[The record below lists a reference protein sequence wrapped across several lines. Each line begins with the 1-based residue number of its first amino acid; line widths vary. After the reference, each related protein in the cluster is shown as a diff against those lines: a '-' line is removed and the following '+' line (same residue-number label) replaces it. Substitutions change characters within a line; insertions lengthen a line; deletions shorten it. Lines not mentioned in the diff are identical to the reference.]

1 MVTTEPNSTN
11 KTIVDL
17 HILNTLKANS
27 KNQWYQEDA
36 AKVVGKL
43 TSLYPDALG
52 ILNVLQM
59 RAILA
64 GDVEF
69 VNGSLWLKSE
79 LNEEAQAMTKK
90 EKEVSNRAI
99 VARGNGKSTPKAK
112 SMQNRTIADV
122 AKKRKAMLK
131 GVGANG

>member
-1 MVTTEPNSTN
+1 MVTTESNSTN

-17 HILNTLKANS
+17 HVLNTLKSNS
-27 KNQWYQEDA
+27 KNHWYYEDA
-36 AKVVGKL
+36 AKVVGEL
-43 TSLYPDALG
+43 THLYPDALG
-52 ILNVLQM
+52 VLNALEM

-69 VNGSLWLKSE
+69 IRGSLRLKSE
-79 LNEEAQAMTKK
+79 LNKEAQAMTKK

-99 VARGNGKSTPKAK
+99 VAKGKGKSTPKAK

-122 AKKRKAMLK
+122 AKKRKVMLK
-131 GVGANG
+131 GVGASG